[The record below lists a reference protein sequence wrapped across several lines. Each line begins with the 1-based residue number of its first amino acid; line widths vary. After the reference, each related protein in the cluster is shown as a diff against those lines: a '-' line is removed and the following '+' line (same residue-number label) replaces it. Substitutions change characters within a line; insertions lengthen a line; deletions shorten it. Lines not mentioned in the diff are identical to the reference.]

1 MKKRILFLTLLALVT
16 VASPAQQ
23 KYPWQNPQ
31 LPTAERVENLIS
43 LLTPEEKVGLMMN
56 KSISVDRLGIPSYN
70 WWSEACHG
78 VRQGGYTVFPQ
89 PIGMAAAFS
98 EKLVYDVFSAV
109 SDEAR
114 ANWNR
119 TDHNDPKLFNVPMG
133 VVYYPG
139 NPELTFWCPNVNIF
153 RDPRWGRGQETCG
166 EDPYMNAVLGVQT
179 VLGMQGNDKH
189 YFKTH
194 ACAKHYAVHSGPE
207 PLRHSMNVE
216 PTNRDLWE
224 TYLPAFKALVKK
236 ADVREVMCAYQRF
249 EGKPCCTSDRLLID
263 ILRNKW
269 GYDGIVLTDCDA
281 INNFFNRGQ
290 HETHKDALS
299 ASVDAVL
306 NGTDLECGKV
316 FMVLTEALQKGM
328 IEEKLLDQ
336 HLRKTLTG
344 RFELGMFDPADM
356 LPWAK
361 LGPEVISSEAFDA
374 LATQAARESM
384 VLLENKGNVLPLSKT
399 IKTLA
404 VVGPNADDAALLNGN
419 YGGTPTEAHTHSLL
433 DGIRAA
439 LPDTKIIYQKACELN
454 DEYSTIHHLQ
464 DFNDGKGVKVEF
476 WNNREL
482 EGEPAKTDYYNEL
495 NFSTFGAW
503 GFAQGVS
510 RDSLSVRI
518 SGQYTSTFTGEMK
531 YTLTTDNGYLLKVNG
546 EVVEEGK
553 AGGRRFFGFGR
564 KPEYKSFPVEAG
576 KTYDVEIEY
585 RHGNGQFA
593 MLRGDICERNLADF
607 SDLANEVKAAD
618 AIIVIGGISAQME
631 GEGGDKQDI
640 ELPKVQQMLVSAM
653 HTTGK
658 PVIFVNCSGSAIA
671 FGSVEGQYDALLQ
684 AWYAGQGGSKA
695 LAEVLFGDYNPGGKL
710 PVTFYRSNNDLPD
723 FLDYSMKN
731 RTYRYFTGEPQY
743 AFGYGLSYTTFSVGK
758 GQLSKSSMKK
768 NGKVTLTVPVT
779 NTGSREGTETVQVY
793 VKALDDPGAP
803 IKALKGF
810 QKLSLAAG
818 ETATAT
824 ITLDGEAFE
833 YYDESIDELSVKPG
847 RYQILY
853 GTSSLDKDLQS
864 FDFKVK

>member
-1 MKKRILFLTLLALVT
+1 MKKRILFLTLLAVVSVT
-16 VASPAQQ
+16 APAQQ

-31 LPTAERVENLIS
+31 LSTAERVENLIS

-56 KSISVDRLGIPSYN
+56 KSISIDRLGIPSYN

-119 TDHNDPKLFNVPMG
+119 TDHSDPKLFNVPMG
-133 VVYYPG
+133 VIYYPG

-179 VLGMQGNDKH
+179 VLGMQGNDSR

-269 GYDGIVLTDCDA
+269 GYDAIVLTDCDA

-290 HETHKDALS
+290 HETHKDGLS

-316 FMVLTEALQKGM
+316 FMVLTEALEKGL
-328 IEEKLLDQ
+328 IKESDLDA

-356 LPWAK
+356 LPWAN
-361 LGPEVISSEAFDA
+361 LGPEVISCEAFDA

-384 VLLENKGNVLPLSKT
+384 VLLENKGNILPLSKS

-439 LPDTKIIYQKACELN
+439 LPNTNIIYRKACELN
-454 DEYSTIHHLQ
+454 DEYTTVHHLQ

-518 SGQYTSTFTGEMK
+518 SGQYKATFTGEMK
-531 YTLTTDNGYLLKVNG
+531 YTLTTDNGYVLKVNG
-546 EVVEEGK
+546 EVVEEAKG
-553 AGGRRFFGFGR
+553 GGRRFFGFGR
-564 KPEYKSFPVEAG
+564 KPEYKSFAVEAG

-593 MLRGDICERNLADF
+593 MLRGDICERILADF
-607 SDLANEVKAAD
+607 TDLAKELSVAD

-631 GEGGDKQDI
+631 GEGGDKADI
-640 ELPKVQQMLVSAM
+640 ELPKVQQMLVKAM

-671 FGSVEGQYDALLQ
+671 FGSVEGEYDALLQ

-710 PVTFYRSNNDLPD
+710 PVTFYRSNDDLPD

-731 RTYRYFTGEPQY
+731 RTYRYFTGQPQY
-743 AFGYGLSYTTFSVGK
+743 AFGYGLSYTTFAVGK
-758 GQLSKSSMKK
+758 GKLSKSSMKAD
-768 NGKVTLTVPVT
+768 GKVTITVPVT

-793 VKALDDPGAP
+793 VKALDDEGAP

-810 QKLSLAAG
+810 QKLSLKPG
-818 ETATAT
+818 ETQKAT

-833 YYDESIDELSVKPG
+833 YYNEMIDELSVKPG

-853 GTSSLDKDLQS
+853 GTSSLDKDLQVL
-864 FDFKVK
+864 DFKVI